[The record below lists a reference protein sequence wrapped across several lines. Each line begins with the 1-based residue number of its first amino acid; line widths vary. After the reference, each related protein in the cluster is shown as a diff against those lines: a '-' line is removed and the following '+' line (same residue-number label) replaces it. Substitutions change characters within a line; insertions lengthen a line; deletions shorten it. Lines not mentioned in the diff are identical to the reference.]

1 MLLLYAVKAAIN
13 DHGNFVGIA
22 LLWLVENSRCSFKL
36 YVTYINDIQLARRT
50 RRALGQIWSRSGNL
64 RSTLMQTGHS
74 LYALAWSPDSESV
87 VVGAGRDLAIKGVQ
101 VRSYLVSINTLGS
114 RFSDLK

>member
-1 MLLLYAVKAAIN
+1 
-13 DHGNFVGIA
+13 
-22 LLWLVENSRCSFKL
+22 
-36 YVTYINDIQLARRT
+36 
-50 RRALGQIWSRSGNL
+50 
-64 RSTLMQTGHS
+64 MQTGHS

>member
-1 MLLLYAVKAAIN
+1 MMQVLPPHHA
-13 DHGNFVGIA
+13 DR
-22 LLWLVENSRCSFKL
+22 S
-36 YVTYINDIQLARRT
+36 TTT
-50 RRALGQIWSRSGNL
+50 RRQSHLPAHLHVIFPPPLSLFPPQIWSRSGNL

-101 VRSYLVSINTLGS
+101 VSEQPCS
-114 RFSDLK
+114 RGVWGGLE

>member
-1 MLLLYAVKAAIN
+1 MSCIDGIN
-13 DHGNFVGIA
+13 FA
-22 LLWLVENSRCSFKL
+22 L
-36 YVTYINDIQLARRT
+36 RT

-87 VVGAGRDLAIKGVQ
+87 VVGAGRDLAVKGVQ
-101 VRSYLVSINTLGS
+101 VSNEEAFIKPCGTR
-114 RFSDLK
+114 DLAT

>member
-1 MLLLYAVKAAIN
+1 DGSALCSCGEDGDVK
-13 DHGNFVGIA
+13 
-22 LLWLVENSRCSFKL
+22 
-36 YVTYINDIQLARRT
+36 
-50 RRALGQIWSRSGNL
+50 IWSRSGNL

-101 VRSYLVSINTLGS
+101 AGRKQLRWPAHEGLVIAVDWNMVNDLLLSGGEDCSY
-114 RFSDLK
+114 R